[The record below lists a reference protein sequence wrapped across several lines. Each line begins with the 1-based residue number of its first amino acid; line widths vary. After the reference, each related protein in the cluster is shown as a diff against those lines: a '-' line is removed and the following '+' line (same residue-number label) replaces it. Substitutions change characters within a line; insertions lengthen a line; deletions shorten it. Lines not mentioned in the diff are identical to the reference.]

1 MTKIYI
7 AFAGYQYCYNV
18 LKIENT
24 SYNCPRIIRIKSPT
38 YAAQLLTHREEIPPP
53 KSGNR
58 VELLVN
64 LDIM

>member
-1 MTKIYI
+1 MRSLDINI
-7 AFAGYQYCYNV
+7 ANV
-18 LKIENT
+18 LKIEIT

-53 KSGNR
+53 KPGNR

>member
-18 LKIENT
+18 LKLEYT

>member
-18 LKIENT
+18 LKLEYT
-24 SYNCPRIIRIKSPT
+24 SYNCNKESNIRGAAT
-38 YAAQLLTHREEIPPP
+38 YTHREEIPPP